1 MRFRKVV
8 NRPVEVDEDGV
19 RVTGGI
25 NAVVSANVNERG
37 PSRSWVSSRQRIV
50 QRGGETVVDEREI
63 VSDDGPAVHD
73 DPADV

>member
-19 RVTGGI
+19 RVAGGV

-37 PSRSWVSSRQRIV
+37 PSRSRVSSRQRIV
-50 QRGGETVVDEREI
+50 QRGGKTVVDERE
-63 VSDDGPAVHD
+63 VVADDGAAGP
-73 DPADV
+73 